1 MCFAKNKIE
10 TIKQEKE
17 VENPLDIIDIYI
29 LNLLLTLGMFAVLIF
44 RAWLELKH
52 FKMMWKELEWRQT
65 YQTMGRLLKAEK
77 DLFSKVEGGDEL
89 YQMLC
94 EIFKANETKV

>member
-1 MCFAKNKIE
+1 M
-10 TIKQEKE
+10 
-17 VENPLDIIDIYI
+17 
-29 LNLLLTLGMFAVLIF
+29 LNLAITVGMFVVLIF
-44 RAWLELKH
+44 RAWMEMKNYR
-52 FKMMWKELEWRQT
+52 MMWRELEWRQM

-94 EIFKANETKV
+94 QIFKVNEQKA

>member
-1 MCFAKNKIE
+1 MRCE
-10 TIKQEKE
+10 GGEKLE
-17 VENPLDIIDIYI
+17 LLDIYI
-29 LNLLLTLGMFAVLIF
+29 LNLAITVLMFVVLIF
-44 RAWLELKH
+44 RTWIELKNYR
-52 FKMMWKELEWRQT
+52 MMWKEMEWRQT

-94 EIFKANETKV
+94 EIFKVNEEKT

>member
-1 MCFAKNKIE
+1 MRCE
-10 TIKQEKE
+10 GGEK
-17 VENPLDIIDIYI
+17 LDLMDIYI
-29 LNLLLTLGMFAVLIF
+29 LNLAITVLMFVVLIF
-44 RAWLELKH
+44 RAWIEMKNYR
-52 FKMMWKELEWRQT
+52 MMWKEMEWRET

-94 EIFKANETKV
+94 EIFKVNEEKT

>member
-1 MCFAKNKIE
+1 MD
-10 TIKQEKE
+10 
-17 VENPLDIIDIYI
+17 VIDVYI
-29 LNLLLTLGMFAVLIF
+29 LNLSITLGMFVILIF
-44 RAWLELKH
+44 RAWIEH
-52 FKMMWKELEWRQT
+52 RNYRMMWKELEWRQT

-94 EIFKANETKV
+94 EIFKVNEEKD

>member
-1 MCFAKNKIE
+1 MRLEGGE
-10 TIKQEKE
+10 T
-17 VENPLDIIDIYI
+17 LDWIMAIYI
-29 LNLLLTLGMFAVLIF
+29 LNLSITLAMFAVLIF
-44 RAWLELKH
+44 RAWIELKNYR
-52 FKMMWKELEWRQT
+52 MMWKELEWQQT

-94 EIFKANETKV
+94 EIFKVNQEKA